1 MICFLKWTNVLLI
14 LTAIHLTRNDTCYV
28 VHTSSTYYIPCSFNV
43 LMWYMCTASS
53 SSMYQWTVSTNKAHF
68 TYTCPIGRAHLCV
81 LWCYWPECRK
91 KKVHL
96 HHCQYI
102 YSLWLWDI
110 EVGCLCSCIVY
121 WCTASELRWKVGL
134 RNFFTL
140 ELEITI
146 SVLRLSLL
154 AQKQLNLSSS
164 DDL

>member
-91 KKVHL
+91 KKSSLTPLPVHIFPLVVGHWGWLPMFL
-96 HHCQYI
+96 H
-102 YSLWLWDI
+102 
-110 EVGCLCSCIVY
+110 CLLMHSFRVEMESGI
-121 WCTASELRWKVGL
+121 TQ
-134 RNFFTL
+134 FFTL

-146 SVLRLSLL
+146 SVLKLSLL
-154 AQKQLNLSSS
+154 LIITVSTKTIKS
-164 DDL
+164 